1 MGTTKKTTKKVTT
14 GAKTARTSAPMD
26 ARVKAETTPTKA
38 AVVAAT
44 TPAKSAPVAK
54 TEAKPAPVAKVEV
67 TAPVAVVDAPPAKL
81 VAKHEVDA
89 LVREAAFLL
98 AKRRNFRNGTPT
110 QDWLAAEVFVNER
123 LTARGYTVSA

>member
-1 MGTTKKTTKKVTT
+1 MTTRKTTKKSTT
-14 GAKTARTSAPMD
+14 GAKTARTSAPMETR
-26 ARVKAETTPTKA
+26 AKAETKPAVAKPVVKVE
-38 AVVAAT
+38 AVVT
-44 TPAKSAPVAK
+44 
-54 TEAKPAPVAKVEV
+54 APVAKVEAVV
-67 TAPVAVVDAPPAKL
+67 TAPMNV

-123 LTARGYTVSA
+123 LTARGFTVGA